1 MKAITAKQARKIND
15 RNGMETEEND
25 GRKTYWATNESET
38 ETYSFESKAERDLF
52 VGGRNNVQEIH

>member
-1 MKAITAKQARKIND
+1 MKAITAKQAYAINK

-38 ETYSFESKAERDLF
+38 ETYSFESKIERDLF
-52 VGGRNNVQEIH
+52 VNK